1 MFSRL
6 YDESRMN
13 TTLLPSDYML
23 AFDSREPIMIAQVAE
38 DEIEARVGLEQA
50 PMIRPATEAD
60 VPAIVRVVNENA
72 RLGHLLPRSAENI
85 RASLPNWLVAEVD
98 GLVVGIGSLL
108 TMSPTLVEVRSL
120 AVLPNYRRY
129 GVGAL
134 LVRELVEQARARGIP
149 TVFALTRAVSF
160 FERLGFVVT
169 DRDRFPEKV
178 WKDCVICP
186 LQHAC
191 DETAVVY
198 ELNI

>member
-1 MFSRL
+1 
-6 YDESRMN
+6 
-13 TTLLPSDYML
+13 
-23 AFDSREPIMIAQVAE
+23 MIARVAE
-38 DEIEARVGLEQA
+38 DQIYITAA
-50 PMIRPATEAD
+50 PLSAPIVRPAAEAD
-60 VPAIVRVVNENA
+60 VPAIVEVVSENA

-85 RASLPNWLVAEVD
+85 RSSLPNWLVAEVD
-98 GLVVGIGSLL
+98 GRVVGIGSLL
-108 TMSPTLVEVRSL
+108 AMSPALVEVRSL

-134 LVRELVEQARARGIP
+134 IVRELIEQARERGIP

-160 FERLGFVVT
+160 FERLGFVIT
-169 DRDRFPEKV
+169 NRERFPEKV

-198 ELNI
+198 ELDKQTRRRGDKEGL

>member
-1 MFSRL
+1 
-6 YDESRMN
+6 MN
-13 TTLLPSDYML
+13 TKLSIIEYVF
-23 AFDSREPIMIAQVAE
+23 AFDAREPNMIAQVAE
-38 DEIEARVGLEQA
+38 DEIGARVGLEQA
-50 PMIRPATEAD
+50 PVIRPATDAD

-85 RASLPNWLVAEVD
+85 RASLPNWLVAEVG
-98 GLVVGIGSLL
+98 GLIVGIGSLL
-108 TMSPTLVEVRSL
+108 AMSPTLVEVRSL
-120 AVLPNYRRY
+120 AVLPNYQRY

-134 LVRELVEQARARGIP
+134 LVRELVEHARARGIP

-191 DETAVVY
+191 DEMAVVY
-198 ELNI
+198 ELDV